1 MLPHGR
7 STCCLMAGP
16 HVASWRCR
24 LHVCGFFLSLKLNPS
39 LFRIFAP
46 HYTMPFA
53 SSQEHQGVPGRRRTN
68 CRYTAQER
76 EVLEAYKESYLEATS
91 SQERLAIVKG
101 ELLPAIFTYWSE
113 MGTAPKTPEGWKSST
128 RVSNTKYIF

>member
-1 MLPHGR
+1 
-7 STCCLMAGP
+7 
-16 HVASWRCR
+16 
-24 LHVCGFFLSLKLNPS
+24 
-39 LFRIFAP
+39 
-46 HYTMPFA
+46 MPFA

-91 SQERLAIVKG
+91 SQERLVIVKG
-101 ELLPAIFTYWSE
+101 ELLPAIFKYWLA
-113 MGTAPKTPEGWKSST
+113 MGKEPKTEEDLKSST